1 MHKWNLW
8 SMIVNGIL
16 LFVIKKFLSKTNLLG
31 SKELV
36 TDLKVQLKDQQEFID
51 YQSKKIIEL
60 QNMILKGKQ

>member
-1 MHKWNLW
+1 
-8 SMIVNGIL
+8 MIVNGIL

-36 TDLKVQLKDQQEFID
+36 TNLKTQLKDQQEFID

-60 QNMILKGKQ
+60 QNMVLKGRQ